1 MTDMGAAR
9 RKLHEQR
16 GASMLMALLLLLVAL
31 TVSAVVIAAAS
42 SAAATLRSDKAR
54 EQSSLA
60 VSSAAEYVRD
70 AFLHGEMDGTVKA
83 DNSTTYT
90 SRGSGAFLDF
100 VQYAVPVLYND
111 SKADVN
117 PWTYKLSLEGMED
130 VWAVFSMTYGDNKG
144 AADEGKAYILTVALR
159 NYEDDAATGE
169 HPCSMTLTLY
179 SNLGSQGGGQTVN
192 WNGHNV
198 IE

>member
-1 MTDMGAAR
+1 MGAAR

-83 DNSTTYT
+83 DNNTTYT
-90 SRGSGAFLDF
+90 SSGNGAFLGF
-100 VQYAVPVLYND
+100 VQYAVPVLYKD
-111 SKADVN
+111 SKANVN

-130 VWAVFSMTYGDNKG
+130 VWAVFSMRYGKAKKG
-144 AADEGKAYILTVALR
+144 ASDDGSTYILEVTLR
-159 NYEDDAATGE
+159 NWETTPGE
-169 HPCSMTLTLY
+169 HPCRMTLTLY
-179 SNLGSQGGGQTVN
+179 STLKSQGGGQTVN

>member
-9 RKLHEQR
+9 KKLHEQR

-83 DNSTTYT
+83 DNNTTYT
-90 SRGSGAFLDF
+90 SSGSGAFLGF
-100 VQYAVPVLYND
+100 VQYAVPVLYKG
-111 SKADVN
+111 SKANDH
-117 PWTYKLSLEGMED
+117 WTYKLSLEGMED
-130 VWAVFSMTYGDNKG
+130 VWAVFSMRY
-144 AADEGKAYILTVALR
+144 GKAKEGASDDGSTYILEVTLR
-159 NYEDDAATGE
+159 NWETTPGE

-179 SNLGSQGGGQTVN
+179 SNLKSQSGGQTVN